1 MIKNLIQ
8 ILKNSSISIA
18 VKDIDNFNKNSN
30 SKDGIYPLSVFIFEN
45 PKINHEIRLKCHLEL
60 IKISKQKR
68 CDFSIAHNLTLSSR
82 IYSVLGFNNQAIK
95 NDLEALKIWKKI
107 KNEPLAIN
115 GEIGSYAN
123 LGQIYLELGLFKKA
137 LLNFEKGL
145 ESLKKCKQDLV
156 PFIRINLGLGHT
168 YSKLNQYR
176 RAESYYNKA
185 LLESNKTKNLL
196 IIIPCKV
203 SAADMKLNYK
213 DYNGAIKDYKA
224 ILKNIAKINDVD
236 YKKTVLNHLGICYLK
251 LKKYSLAEKY
261 FKMYLDI
268 IKANNMVEFLPKALS
283 YIAQVYYK
291 QKNIDK
297 ALLFFKKSYDV
308 SIKYDKLHS
317 NYETLRYLSDIYDKK
332 NQLRD
337 SLSFYKKYVKAI
349 KNNSSEKDKIYKYNK
364 KRIISSLSLE
374 LDQIKKEKNTF
385 ESLEKINLS
394 KNSRLSSTLINA
406 ENTDFLNKIINDLSN
421 NDLNREKIVSNI
433 KSKIKSSNQWK
444 DYLAAF
450 EKINKNFRSK
460 LDKMSDHTLTHT
472 ELKICSFIKVGFD
485 NYEIAGLLSIGLR
498 GVQQH
503 RYRIKKKLG
512 LKSQKLDYIILGIS

>member
-8 ILKNSSISIA
+8 ILENDNISIA
-18 VKDIDNFNKNSN
+18 KKDIDNFDKNSN
-30 SKDGIYPLSVFIFEN
+30 SKDAIYPLSVFVFEN
-45 PKINHEIRLKCHLEL
+45 PKINHDLRLKCHLEL

-68 CDFSIAHNLTLSSR
+68 CNFSIAHNLNLSSR
-82 IYSVLGFNNQAIK
+82 VYSVLGFNNEAIK

-115 GEIGSYAN
+115 GEISSYAN
-123 LGQIYLELGLFKKA
+123 LGHIYIELGLFKKA

-145 ESLKKCKQDLV
+145 ESLKKCKQDLI

-185 LLESNKTKNLL
+185 LIESKKTKNLL

-203 SAADMKLNYK
+203 SSADMKLNYK
-213 DYNGAIKDYKA
+213 DYQGAIKDYKT
-224 ILKNIAKINDVD
+224 ILRNIAKIHDVD
-236 YKKTVLNHLGICYLK
+236 YKKTVLSHLGVCYLK

-268 IKANNMVEFLPKALS
+268 IKANNMVEYLPGALS
-283 YIAQVYYK
+283 YIGQVHYR

-297 ALLFFKKSYDV
+297 ALLFFKESYDV
-308 SIKYDKLHS
+308 SIRYDKLHS

-332 NQLRD
+332 NQIKT
-337 SLSFYKKYVKAI
+337 SLSFYKKYVKEI
-349 KNNSSEKDKIYKYNK
+349 KKDSSEKDKIYKYNK

-374 LDQIKKEKNTF
+374 LDHIKKEKDTL

-394 KNSRLSSTLINA
+394 ENSILSSRLIDA
-406 ENTDFLNKIINDLSN
+406 ENTDFLNKIIDDLNSDN
-421 NDLNREKIVSNI
+421 FNREKIVSDI
-433 KSKIKSSNQWK
+433 KSKIKSSDHWK

-450 EKINKNFRSK
+450 EKINKNFRSTI
-460 LDKMSDHTLTHT
+460 DKMSNHTLTPA
-472 ELKICSFIKVGFD
+472 ELKICSFIKIGFD
-485 NYEIAGLLSIGLR
+485 NYEIAGLLSVGLR

-512 LKSQKLDYIILGIS
+512 LKNQKLDYIILSIS